1 LIGGSTIL
9 VYAFCSVPKIITLSR
24 SILLPCKS
32 SEAIS
37 GVPSPVVELSFD
49 GIISL
54 ALFWDKDN
62 ASAPEGTSGS
72 SIDVLV

>member
-1 LIGGSTIL
+1 
-9 VYAFCSVPKIITLSR
+9 
-24 SILLPCKS
+24 
-32 SEAIS
+32 
-37 GVPSPVVELSFD
+37 
-49 GIISL
+49 L